1 VIVSGL
7 VRFHPDLEPLL
18 RPIDSVQP
26 HPENFNN
33 GDLDQI
39 GDSIDQNGMCD
50 VVLAQTSTG
59 YIISG
64 NHTWMSLKERDAEVC
79 PLVMLDVDDMRAKKI
94 MVAMNAIPRRA
105 RPDKH
110 SLLRIVNE
118 IAERDTLRGTGVDSY
133 DREALERLAQMTP
146 NFEKADWPMLM
157 IRVSPQMMKA
167 FRHATREADTDTD
180 RFELL
185 LRLADAL

>member
-1 VIVSGL
+1 MIVSGL

-26 HPENFNN
+26 HPENYNN